1 SLAKSVSKEIRLKRN
16 DLVIDIGA
24 NDGTLLSN
32 YKRGRLI
39 GFEPSNLCPK
49 EKKSGILWVNDF
61 FDSKLLSKSDIGSAS
76 AVTTIAMFYYLEDP
90 VSFAEMI
97 KSVLAPDGIWVC
109 EMNYAL
115 DMIDHCSFDHISHEH
130 VTVWSASQFN
140 IVVQKIGLQIFRIE
154 RNELNGGSIRFWMG
168 QAGLR
173 PVEKSVRAVFAKEK
187 GRFTSRDWSKF
198 AREVRKASTDLNK
211 IVTKL
216 HKSDKSVMV
225 YGASTRGLTILG
237 ASKLNA
243 KLIDA
248 AVERNPE
255 KVGRFYGATG
265 IPVISEDKMRS
276 STPNALLILPYSFI
290 KEFVKRERAYLKEGG
305 IFVVP
310 LPEPEMITK
319 SSKGATL

>member
-1 SLAKSVSKEIRLKRN
+1 V
-16 DLVIDIGA
+16 
-24 NDGTLLSN
+24 
-32 YKRGRLI
+32 GR
-39 GFEPSNLCPK
+39 P
-49 EKKSGILWVNDF
+49 
-61 FDSKLLSKSDIGSAS
+61 
-76 AVTTIAMFYYLEDP
+76 
-90 VSFAEMI
+90 
-97 KSVLAPDGIWVC
+97 
-109 EMNYAL
+109 
-115 DMIDHCSFDHISHEH
+115 
-130 VTVWSASQFN
+130 
-140 IVVQKIGLQIFRIE
+140 
-154 RNELNGGSIRFWMG
+154 
-168 QAGLR
+168 GLR

-265 IPVISEDKMRS
+265 IPVISEDEMRS